1 MIFKNQTYTLPFRKK
16 KENTMKKMMIGFSI
30 DTIIEDLKNWVNGEY
45 KTPLTKV
52 VLEII
57 GDYIIANGE
66 IKFINNNGD
75 DITIV
80 AYDRALGYYSTPEKP
95 GWLCSFIESGIQQS
109 RWHGEIT
116 TVEELLK
123 KEELLRE
130 ILITSSK

>member
-1 MIFKNQTYTLPFRKK
+1 MKNIRI
-16 KENTMKKMMIGFSI
+16 EVSI
-30 DTIIEDLKNWVNGEY
+30 DTIIEDLKNWAVNGEY
-45 KTPLTKV
+45 KTPLTNV

-66 IKFINNNGD
+66 IEFINNNGD

-80 AYDRALGYYSTPEKP
+80 AYDRALGYYSTPEKQRL
-95 GWLCSFIESGIQQS
+95 LCSFIEYN
-109 RWHGEIT
+109 WHGEIT

>member
-1 MIFKNQTYTLPFRKK
+1 MKNIRI
-16 KENTMKKMMIGFSI
+16 EVSI

-45 KTPLTKV
+45 KTPLTNA

-57 GDYIIANGE
+57 SDYIIANGE

-80 AYDRALGYYSTPEKP
+80 AYDRGLGYYSTPEKP
-95 GWLCSFIESGIQQS
+95 GWLCSCIDGI
-109 RWHGEIT
+109 RHGEIT

>member
-1 MIFKNQTYTLPFRKK
+1 
-16 KENTMKKMMIGFSI
+16 MKKMMIGFSI

-45 KTPLTKV
+45 KTPLTHV

-80 AYDRALGYYSTPEKP
+80 AYDRALGYYSTPEKQ
-95 GWLCSFIESGIQQS
+95 GWLCSCNNQA
-109 RWHGEIT
+109 WHGEIT

>member
-1 MIFKNQTYTLPFRKK
+1 MKNIRI
-16 KENTMKKMMIGFSI
+16 EVSI

-80 AYDRALGYYSTPEKP
+80 AYDRALGYYSTPEKQ
-95 GWLCSFIESGIQQS
+95 GWLCSFIEHNNHDGK
-109 RWHGEIT
+109 WHGSIT

>member
-1 MIFKNQTYTLPFRKK
+1 MKNISI
-16 KENTMKKMMIGFSI
+16 EVSI

-45 KTPLTKV
+45 KTPLTNA

-66 IKFINNNGD
+66 IEFINNNGD

-80 AYDRALGYYSTPEKP
+80 AYDRALGYYSTPEKH
-95 GWLCSFIESGIQQS
+95 GLLCSFIEYNNQGGK
-109 RWHGEIT
+109 WHGEIT